1 MDFEKFFQKLCVPS
15 KIYLA
20 ITIIVCIV
28 AIFNLVPFLVVFV
41 KFAFGFIWA
50 WILNWL
56 CKNKL
61 EWLSWLI
68 LLFPLIVFVL
78 GLFELNRLVSSISK
92 VSSNGNGNSNGNGS
106 SNGNGNNQPQV
117 SMYNY

>member
-1 MDFEKFFQKLCVPS
+1 MDFEKFFQKLCLPS

-28 AIFNLVPFLVVFV
+28 AIFNLVPFLAVFI
-41 KFAFGFIWA
+41 KFAIGFVWA

-78 GLFELNRLVSSISK
+78 ALLELNKLFYISQK
-92 VSSNGNGNSNGNGS
+92 AKSNGNSYTNDKNVN
-106 SNGNGNNQPQV
+106 NNQTQE
-117 SMYNY
+117 SMYN